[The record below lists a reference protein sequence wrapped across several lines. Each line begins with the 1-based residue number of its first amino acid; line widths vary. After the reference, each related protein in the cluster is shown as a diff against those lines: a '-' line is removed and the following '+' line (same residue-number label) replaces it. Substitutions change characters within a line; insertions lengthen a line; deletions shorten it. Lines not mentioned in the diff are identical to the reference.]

1 MRARNG
7 SPAVNR
13 DDVLGSS
20 RETNTVMTRCILVS
34 SILDAGYS
42 VSTAAALLGRTAR
55 GIRHLLALD
64 RHYWRT
70 SCAYRTAVEE
80 AKKDAHK
87 RNTPRIIDTL
97 NAHWRED
104 LQQRYNDARLELSQQ
119 RQNATLIAALKTTT
133 TTPTA

>member
-13 DDVLGSS
+13 ADVLGTS

-42 VSTAAALLGRTAR
+42 VSTIAALLGWTAR

-70 SCAYRTAVEE
+70 SRAYRTAVEE
-80 AKKDAHK
+80 VKRTRKKETK
-87 RNTPRIIDTL
+87 
-97 NAHWRED
+97 E
-104 LQQRYNDARLELSQQ
+104 
-119 RQNATLIAALKTTT
+119 K
-133 TTPTA
+133 

>member
-13 DDVLGSS
+13 ADVLGTS

-42 VSTAAALLGRTAR
+42 VSTIAALLGRTAR

-70 SCAYRTAVEE
+70 SRAYRTAVEE
-80 AKKDAHK
+80 VKRTRKKETKDK
-87 RNTPRIIDTL
+87 
-97 NAHWRED
+97 
-104 LQQRYNDARLELSQQ
+104 
-119 RQNATLIAALKTTT
+119 
-133 TTPTA
+133 

>member
-7 SPAVNR
+7 SLAVNR
-13 DDVLGSS
+13 DDVLGTS

-42 VSTAAALLGRTAR
+42 VSTAAALLGRIAR
-55 GIRHLLALD
+55 GIRHLLALG

-80 AKKDAHK
+80 VKRARKKELIDKCAKIAEE
-87 RNTPRIIDTL
+87 L
-97 NAHWRED
+97 NPVLKEKAETERRFASIEKGMSD
-104 LQQRYNDARLELSQQ
+104 IAQKVGELL
-119 RQNATLIAALKTTT
+119 NKLA
-133 TTPTA
+133 

>member
-13 DDVLGSS
+13 DDVLGTS

-34 SILDAGYS
+34 SLLDAGYS

-80 AKKDAHK
+80 VKRTRKKETK
-87 RNTPRIIDTL
+87 
-97 NAHWRED
+97 E
-104 LQQRYNDARLELSQQ
+104 
-119 RQNATLIAALKTTT
+119 K
-133 TTPTA
+133 

>member
-7 SPAVNR
+7 SPALNR
-13 DDVLGSS
+13 DDVLGTS

-34 SILDAGYS
+34 SLLDAGYS

-70 SCAYRTAVEE
+70 SYAYRTAVEE
-80 AKKDAHK
+80 VKRTRKKETK
-87 RNTPRIIDTL
+87 
-97 NAHWRED
+97 E
-104 LQQRYNDARLELSQQ
+104 
-119 RQNATLIAALKTTT
+119 K
-133 TTPTA
+133 

>member
-13 DDVLGSS
+13 ADVLGTS

-42 VSTAAALLGRTAR
+42 VSTIAALLGRTAR

-70 SCAYRTAVEE
+70 SHAYRTAVEE
-80 AKKDAHK
+80 VKRTRKKETK
-87 RNTPRIIDTL
+87 
-97 NAHWRED
+97 E
-104 LQQRYNDARLELSQQ
+104 
-119 RQNATLIAALKTTT
+119 K
-133 TTPTA
+133 

>member
-13 DDVLGSS
+13 ADVLGTS
-20 RETNTVMTRCILVS
+20 REANTVMTRCILVS

-42 VSTAAALLGRTAR
+42 VSTIAALLGRTAR

-70 SCAYRTAVEE
+70 SRAYRTAVEE
-80 AKKDAHK
+80 VKRTRKKETK
-87 RNTPRIIDTL
+87 
-97 NAHWRED
+97 E
-104 LQQRYNDARLELSQQ
+104 
-119 RQNATLIAALKTTT
+119 K
-133 TTPTA
+133 